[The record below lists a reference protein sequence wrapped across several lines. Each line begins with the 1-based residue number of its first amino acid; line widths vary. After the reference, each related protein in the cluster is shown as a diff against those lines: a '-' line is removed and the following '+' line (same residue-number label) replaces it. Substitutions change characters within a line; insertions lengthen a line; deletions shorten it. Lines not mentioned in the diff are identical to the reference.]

1 MLRRSSKY
9 WKKGYNS
16 SQEWTK
22 YVYNLKLHNFK
33 ERVRKLITHIMWN
46 DIKFQGVSFERN
58 ARKIRFYVRYKLDE
72 CQLCSMSIF
81 RFSKTPK
88 ISPRVSIKPMELS
101 IFLLRN
107 RNIRLVLSLDEILLI
122 ADSLNDIELAIDI
135 LIFLLKNLGFLII

>member
-1 MLRRSSKY
+1 
-9 WKKGYNS
+9 
-16 SQEWTK
+16 
-22 YVYNLKLHNFK
+22 
-33 ERVRKLITHIMWN
+33 
-46 DIKFQGVSFERN
+46 
-58 ARKIRFYVRYKLDE
+58 
-72 CQLCSMSIF
+72 MSIF